1 MIVYF
6 GFPFSSQD
14 EEKKT
19 LTEHVTNSEPWKKTL
34 CGSWTSSNGF
44 RGSKMLKGSIGK
56 EDCIIRTSNSTG
68 KHLKLNRIE
77 TFFVQ
82 EMHSAR
88 DSEVAR
94 STSQNQK
101 GWGKKW
107 KWYDLDDDGSSLVC
121 LVG

>member
-1 MIVYF
+1 
-6 GFPFSSQD
+6 
-14 EEKKT
+14 
-19 LTEHVTNSEPWKKTL
+19 
-34 CGSWTSSNGF
+34 
-44 RGSKMLKGSIGK
+44 MLKGSIGK

-88 DSEVAR
+88 DSEAAR

-107 KWYDLDDDGSSLVC
+107 K
-121 LVG
+121 